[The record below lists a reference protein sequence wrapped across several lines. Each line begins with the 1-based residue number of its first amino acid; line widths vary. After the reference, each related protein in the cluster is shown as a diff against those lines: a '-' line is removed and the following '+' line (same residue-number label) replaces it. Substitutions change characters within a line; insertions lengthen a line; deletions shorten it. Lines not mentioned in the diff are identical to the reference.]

1 MALTGFLVP
10 FASGALIKRQEI
22 ADEYD
27 ETAGEIID
35 AASAKYNEK
44 LSLNNKAIE
53 LQNANYAAVE
63 AALGTT
69 VAEAAAK
76 NGFLNE
82 VDTNKVVNYVKE
94 SMPKGLIKRLQDL
107 KLTEDGKSFLVKDY
121 DDPENEKERKLFNT
135 IFKEDYSRAT
145 SELASQKDWAANNLN
160 KGAIKNVSDLY
171 LSGGEELPEPTKIE
185 KAQKFL
191 FGDKITEETG
201 ATFNLAAEEALG
213 TDIQVQPKAIKAS
226 TSLAE
231 RVGYVPAVDIGSVL
245 NQDRAIQGILQV
257 EGIKIGADGGIIFPD
272 RFKAQVLAIKD
283 NAQQYA
289 LEFTTDD
296 GKVDVSNL
304 MLRSNQDIEENIIS
318 PIAATF
324 IGYSLDTSDFAKN
337 MNFRVMKASDINMT
351 SKFIID
357 NGLAAEDFIVGTK
370 AKLYPGGDSGTQ
382 SSIEKHWTL
391 STKAAD
397 AFQREIEIQP
407 SKAMQAVYIDYLP
420 DNMNININGNVMPI
434 KTYYKQIFGIGSY

>member
-94 SMPKGLIKRLQDL
+94 SMPKGLVKRLQNL

-121 DDPENEKERKLFNT
+121 DDPENEKERELFNT
-135 IFKEDYSRAT
+135 IFKEDYTRAK
-145 SELASQKDWAANNLN
+145 SELGSQKDWAANNLN

-171 LSGGEELPEPTKIE
+171 LSGDEKLPEPTKIE

-257 EGIKIGADGGIIFPD
+257 EGVKIGADGGIIFPD

-304 MLRSNQDIEENIIS
+304 MLRSNQDIEENIIA
-318 PIAATF
+318 PISATF
-324 IGYSLDTSDFAKN
+324 IGYKLDTSDFAKN
-337 MNFRVMKASDINMT
+337 MNFRVMAASDINMT

-357 NGLAAEDFIVGTK
+357 NELTTKDFIGAPK

-420 DNMNININGNVMPI
+420 DNMNININGTVMPI
-434 KTYYKQIFGIGSY
+434 KTYYKQIFGIGSF